1 MHNAINKER
10 HSGGDSI
17 PRKPRIWY
25 PGAKY
30 HIMNRGN
37 RRTTIFQDDEDYQT
51 FLFFLTTAQE
61 KFPFFLISYCLMT
74 NHIHLQIETI
84 THQPGKIMQ
93 YILTNYSNYYNTKY
107 GYIGH
112 LFQGRYQGEIID
124 NDAYMLQTSRYIHL
138 NPVKA
143 KIVEKPAEYKWSS
156 YCVFIGKS
164 LYDLVSEYKIL
175 DYFAG
180 DKRSKIKHYKDYVE
194 GELIMFDQVYNDE
207 VMSGEVIRFEE
218 RVVEDGDPS

>member
-1 MHNAINKER
+1 
-10 HSGGDSI
+10 
-17 PRKPRIWY
+17 
-25 PGAKY
+25 
-30 HIMNRGN
+30 MNRGN

-51 FLFFLTTAQE
+51 FLFFLTVAQE

-93 YILTNYSNYYNTKY
+93 YTSTNYANYYNNKY

-143 KIVEKPAEYKWSS
+143 KIVEKPGDYRWSS
-156 YCVFIGKS
+156 YCVFIVKLVRCAPSLGCQRNLRKS
-164 LYDLVSEYKIL
+164 SKIL
-175 DYFAG
+175 RA
-180 DKRSKIKHYKDYVE
+180 
-194 GELIMFDQVYNDE
+194 
-207 VMSGEVIRFEE
+207 
-218 RVVEDGDPS
+218 DPHKFQNNTITY

>member
-1 MHNAINKER
+1 
-10 HSGGDSI
+10 
-17 PRKPRIWY
+17 
-25 PGAKY
+25 
-30 HIMNRGN
+30 
-37 RRTTIFQDDEDYQT
+37 
-51 FLFFLTTAQE
+51 
-61 KFPFFLISYCLMT
+61 
-74 NHIHLQIETI
+74 
-84 THQPGKIMQ
+84 MQ